1 MSKKLTVKQEK
12 FVLKYFECGNAT
24 EAYRYAYSTS
34 RMKDKTIIES
44 ASKLLSNHNITTRL
58 KELQAKAEEESK
70 WSVEKI
76 IKAHT
81 RIFEIGIGDVSSS
94 HIVTEGAGDGIT
106 NTIEV
111 EMRDTNLA
119 SAKGALVEIGKILGY
134 YEKDNKQKSGDISL
148 EEFAEYFY
156 NKNKQK
162 SNADEN

>member
-1 MSKKLTVKQEK
+1 MAKNLTVKQEK
-12 FVLKYFECGNAT
+12 FILKYFECGNAS
-24 EAYRYAYSTS
+24 EAYRYAYSAS
-34 RMKDKTIIES
+34 KMKDETINNKAYQLINKDEIR
-44 ASKLLSNHNITTRL
+44 ARL

-81 RIFEIGIGDVSSS
+81 RIFEIGIGDVESS
-94 HIVTEGAGDGIT
+94 HLVSEGAGYGIT

-134 YEKDNKQKSGDISL
+134 YEKDNKQKAGEISL
-148 EEFAEYFY
+148 ADFAEDFY
-156 NKNKQK
+156 NRQMAKKNED
-162 SNADEN
+162 N

>member
-12 FVLKYFECGNAT
+12 FVLKYFECGNAS
-24 EAYRYAYSTS
+24 EAYRYAYS
-34 RMKDKTIIES
+34 
-44 ASKLLSNHNITTRL
+44 ASKMKPQTINRKALELLDNGTITARL

-94 HIVTEGAGDGIT
+94 HIVTEGAGEGIS
-106 NTIEV
+106 NTLEV

-119 SAKGALVEIGKILGY
+119 AAKGSLVEVGKILGY
-134 YEKDNKQKSGDISL
+134 YEKDNKQKAGEVSIAD
-148 EEFAEYFY
+148 FA
-156 NKNKQK
+156 KWL
-162 SNADEN
+162 SDENSKEGKND